1 MPYTDQLV
9 ERLDELADRY
19 ANACSVS
26 EAAVYI
32 DAQVELLVEL
42 DDQGVDILDL
52 AAALHEAVK
61 IAGEQIA
68 AKVRSEAL

>member
-52 AAALHEAVK
+52 DAVRDAVK